1 MVFTIIFAITHIV
14 VTHIETKRT
23 IISISRRGLLKGL
36 AATSAVAA
44 TTAGCSSFASKTTEE
59 KKDIKAK
66 KPNLLIIF
74 PDEMRT
80 QALGFMKQ
88 DPSYTPNLNKFAQQS
103 VVLKQ
108 AVSNFPL
115 CTPFRGML
123 MTGQY
128 PYRNG
133 IHSTGLFSP

>member
-1 MVFTIIFAITHIV
+1 M
-14 VTHIETKRT
+14 
-23 IISISRRGLLKGL
+23 SISRRSLLKGM

-44 TTAGCSSFASKTTEE
+44 TAGCATSPSTLTASDSKAPP
-59 KKDIKAK
+59 KKQ
-66 KPNLLIIF
+66 PNLLIVF
-74 PDEMRT
+74 PDEMRAH
-80 QALGFMKQ
+80 ALGFMKQ
-88 DPSYTPNLNKFAQQS
+88 DPSDTPHLNRFAKQS
-103 VVLKQ
+103 VVLRQ

-133 IHSTGLFSP
+133 IQATAIPQCQANLAVKILELN